1 MSSRLRIA
9 AAFLAAVPCLA
20 AAQTNPVADALRAE
34 SKSQGKNLVAAAEVM
49 PADKYSYA
57 PTKAQMTFGA
67 IQMHLAGGND
77 ALCSGISGQKAPA
90 RAKIDEKT
98 ATKEQLIARLKESF
112 AFCDEA
118 LAKLDDSQLGE
129 KLSIFGMSMTRAG
142 FILMTAGDWA
152 DHYSQ
157 ESNYLRLNGKLPPT
171 AKQPGM

>member
-1 MSSRLRIA
+1 MEPA
-9 AAFLAAVPCLA
+9 VAFRVREHDRG
-20 AAQTNPVADALRAE
+20 PVL
-34 SKSQGKNLVAAAEVM
+34 EVRVN
-49 PADKYSYA
+49 
-57 PTKAQMTFGA
+57 FGILTGREA
-67 IQMHLAGGND
+67 T
-77 ALCSGISGQKAPA
+77 

-118 LAKLDDSQLGE
+118 LAKLDDSKLSE

-157 ESNYLRLNGKLPPT
+157 ESNYLRLNGMLPPT
-171 AKQPGM
+171 AKKAGM